1 MIVLG
6 IKLPY
11 VLDKAANDL
20 SKVATPLALAILG
33 GSFEFKSIS
42 AHVKQLVF
50 TVFAKLML
58 APAIFL
64 PIAIAMGFR
73 GIELGTL
80 ITIFAA
86 PGAVSSFTMAE
97 QMGADGELAG
107 QIVVF
112 TSLFSIITMFFWIFI
127 NKQLGYI

>member
-1 MIVLG
+1 M
-6 IKLPY
+6 
-11 VLDKAANDL
+11 L
-20 SKVATPLALAILG
+20 SNLYLL
-33 GSFEFKSIS
+33 S
-42 AHVKQLVF
+42 
-50 TVFAKLML
+50 
-58 APAIFL
+58 L
-64 PIAIAMGFR
+64 PIAVALGFR

-80 ITIFAA
+80 ITMLAA

-97 QMGADGELAG
+97 QMGADGDLAG